1 MKKYLMMAA
10 AVAAV
15 SASPA
20 MAATYDV
27 KASVAAFCS
36 TPAGSATDLNFSTL
50 SIDGAGLLTDTRS
63 LSSTQSS
70 FVCNGA
76 ATTVTVNPTAMVGDK
91 TLTDATDFTKTI
103 NYTAT
108 LTLGSA
114 SVSTTTVAGS
124 TTQTLGEQAGT
135 LSVSAGSL
143 SAAGGKALLAGSY
156 AGTITVTFTP
166 GA

>member
-1 MKKYLMMAA
+1 MKKYLVIAA
-10 AVAAV
+10 ALAAV

-27 KASVAAFCS
+27 KASVGAFCS
-36 TPAGSATDLNFSTL
+36 TLTGSATDLDFSAL
-50 SIDGAGLLTDTRS
+50 SVDAAGKLTDTRS

-70 FVCNGA
+70 VVCNGA
-76 ATTVTVNPTAMVGDK
+76 ATTITVTPTAMVGDK
-91 TLTDATDFTKTI
+91 TLTDTTNFTKTI

-108 LTLGSA
+108 VTLGSA
-114 SVSTTTVAGS
+114 TISTTTVAGGV
-124 TTQTLGEQAGT
+124 TQGIHEQAGT
-135 LSVSAGSL
+135 LTVSAGSL
-143 SAAGGKALLAGSY
+143 SAAGNKALLAGSY